1 MLHILPVDTVELD
14 SAIVVDNLSVLP
26 LYLSIPDASTHMMA
40 QCSPI
45 NSNETSA
52 KWLSAF
58 RRCSDFTLRSLSF
71 LSYSGGHLDHVDLE
85 LDTHQSVL
93 AIMATGLPLPKSPSV
108 QLEELVHGES
118 GNTRQQEREE
128 RGWWSLRFQQ
138 VLREMQRRD
147 ALSSSLINARTAKE
161 TS

>member
-1 MLHILPVDTVELD
+1 MLHTLPMTTAELD
-14 SAIVVDNLSVLP
+14 SAVLVDNHSVVP
-26 LYLSIPDASTHMMA
+26 LYLSIPDDSTHMS
-40 QCSPI
+40 QGSST
-45 NSNETSA
+45 NFDDTSA

-71 LSYSGGHLDHVDLE
+71 LSHSGGHLVHGLDMDLE

-93 AIMATGLPLPKSPSV
+93 AIMASGLPLPKSPSV
-108 QLEELVHGES
+108 QLEEVVHGET
-118 GNTRQQEREE
+118 GNPRQQEREE

-147 ALSSSLINARTAKE
+147 AQV
-161 TS
+161 